1 MLSALSFPFI
11 YTRPNREVS
20 LSLFSLISCSF
31 LSQLIIKEKADP
43 RWCWW
48 LTCQSINQSINQQ
61 DQSSVKFK
69 KQVESNMS
77 SSSTLS
83 LDHLPPSEQLC
94 YVHCNICDTVLAV
107 SYFISPLFFLA
118 LIFFTYTY
126 FVFLKYSLG
135 FLFLSSHFVFSFN
148 S

>member
-1 MLSALSFPFI
+1 MFSALSFPFI

-20 LSLFSLISCSF
+20 LSLLSLLLLLSF
-31 LSQLIIKEKADP
+31 TTHNQGKSRSKVVLVVNLSIY
-43 RWCWW
+43 
-48 LTCQSINQSINQQ
+48 QSINQQ

-126 FVFLKYSLG
+126 FFFLKYSLG
-135 FLFLSSHFVFSFN
+135 FLFLSSRFVFSFN

>member
-1 MLSALSFPFI
+1 MFSALSFPFI
-11 YTRPNREVS
+11 YTRPNRELS
-20 LSLFSLISCSF
+20 LSLFSLISCTF
-31 LSQLIIKEKADP
+31 LSQLIIKKKADP

-48 LTCQSINQSINQQ
+48 LTCQSINQSINKTNHQQ
-61 DQSSVKFK
+61 KFK

-107 SYFISPLFFLA
+107 SYFISSLFFLA
-118 LIFFTYTY
+118 LTFFTCTY

-135 FLFLSSHFVFSFN
+135 FLFLSSHLFFSFN